1 MRSAPLS
8 LGNARG
14 FFSLDF
20 NNLQGGGLANVLH
33 HRQKAVESRLV
44 REVGAPAAEDQGLA
58 TDQEKRGELLI
69 SDVKHGP
76 TTTRQGSDLPIAD
89 GVSNWS

>member
-33 HRQKAVESRLV
+33 RRQKAVESRLV

-58 TDQEKRGELLI
+58 TDQEERGELLI
-69 SDVKHGP
+69 SDVKPGP
-76 TTTRQGSDLPIAD
+76 TTTRQGSDLPIAG
-89 GVSNWS
+89 GVNNWS